1 MKKCGDMGFHGI
13 TVPERFGGLDLGYM
27 KYIICAEEAARV
39 AAGVG
44 MSMGAHANLC
54 INQLVRNASDEQNEI
69 YLPDLLS
76 GDKIGGLAMSETEA
90 GSDVMSMRT
99 TAVKKGDYYIVN
111 GQFLYVR
118 DPWTARS
125 RDLSF
130 CIGQC

>member
-54 INQLVRNASDEQNEI
+54 INQLVRNASDEQNEK

-99 TAVKKGDYYIVN
+99 TSVKNSFHLTKVS
-111 GQFLYVR
+111 
-118 DPWTARS
+118 TAILLVS
-125 RDLSF
+125 CTIIWSTNYLKEP
-130 CIGQC
+130 IYT

>member
-44 MSMGAHANLC
+44 MNMGAHANLC
-54 INQLVRNASDEQNEI
+54 INQLVRNASDEQNEK

-111 GQFLYVR
+111 GQFLYFR
-118 DPWTARS
+118 DPWTAGS

-130 CIGQC
+130 